1 MKPASRTLTKW
12 RRNSPKRHRSF
23 AEKRRRMDVTLSKQ
37 EQIEIADLLQRIKT
51 GEEKTYTLEE
61 LEELLKE
68 GELDYETE

>member
-23 AEKRRRMDVTLSKQ
+23 AEKRKRMDVILTKE
-37 EQIEIADLLQRIKT
+37 EQADIAELLRRIKN

-68 GELDYETE
+68 EE